1 MIGKKILNIVTSY
14 NSLKMW
20 IIGTVM
26 NATKS
31 VTKRKPEN
39 KFKALL

>member
-1 MIGKKILNIVTSY
+1 MIGEKIWNIVTSY

-31 VTKRKPEN
+31 ESKSSRVQLDAK
-39 KFKALL
+39 